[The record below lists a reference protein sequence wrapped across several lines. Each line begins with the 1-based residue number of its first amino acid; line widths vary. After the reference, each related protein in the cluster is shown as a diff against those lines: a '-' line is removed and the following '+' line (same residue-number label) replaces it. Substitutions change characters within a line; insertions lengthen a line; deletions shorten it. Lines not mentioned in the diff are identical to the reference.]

1 MFGTIGWQEI
11 LLIFL
16 VVLLLFGAR
25 RLPEVGKAFGRGIR
39 EFRNAVKDVGREL
52 DVDEKTEE
60 KKSST

>member
-39 EFRNAVKDVGREL
+39 EFRKAVKDVGREL
-52 DVDEKTEE
+52 ERDEPEE
-60 KKSST
+60 KKSET

>member
-25 RLPEVGKAFGRGIR
+25 RLP
-39 EFRNAVKDVGREL
+39 DVSREL
-52 DVDEKTEE
+52 DVDEKAEE
-60 KKSST
+60 KKSGT

>member
-25 RLPEVGKAFGRGIR
+25 RLPEVGKAFGKGIR
-39 EFRNAVKDVGREL
+39 EFRSAINDVSREL
-52 DVDEKTEE
+52 DVDEKAEE

>member
-25 RLPEVGKAFGRGIR
+25 RLPEVGKAFGKGIR
-39 EFRNAVKDVGREL
+39 EFRSAIKDVSREL
-52 DVDEKTEE
+52 DVDEKAEE
-60 KKSST
+60 KKSGT